1 MNDTIT
7 ITGIIVSG
15 AEKGTVF
22 TQSDWVQEQCQKKL
36 SFKPYPGT
44 LNLEI
49 DIAKIPIV
57 EALLQGEGLELVP
70 PDPGFCTG
78 HVYPISAMGVSGAI
92 VAPAEEVRAHGK
104 NIIEIMAPISLKEA
118 LDVKDG
124 DEIML
129 TFSKMTG
136 VSS

>member
-70 PDPGFCTG
+70 PDTG
-78 HVYPISAMGVSGAI
+78 LCSGRIYPVSVMGVSGAI
-92 VAPAEEVRAHGK
+92 VARTEEISTHGR
-104 NIIEIMAPISLKEA
+104 NIIEIIAPISLKDA

-129 TFSKMTG
+129 TFKRK
-136 VSS
+136 